1 MSALFDAVLLALL
14 ITTAVTIA
22 RARDLVTAVV
32 VFGLYGLL
40 LSVVWQHR
48 GAPDVAITEAA
59 IGSGVT
65 TVLFLVAVTRTE
77 RTERR

>member
-1 MSALFDAVLLALL
+1 MSALFDVVLLALL

-22 RARDLVTAVV
+22 RARDLATAVV
-32 VFGLYGLL
+32 MFGLYGLL
-40 LSVVWQHR
+40 LCLVWQHR

-65 TVLFLVAVTRTE
+65 TVLFLVAVTRTA

>member
-1 MSALFDAVLLALL
+1 
-14 ITTAVTIA
+14 
-22 RARDLVTAVV
+22 VV

-40 LSVVWQHR
+40 LSLVWQHR

-65 TVLFLVAVTRTE
+65 TVLFLVAVTRTA

>member
-1 MSALFDAVLLALL
+1 VSALFDAVLLALL

-40 LSVVWQHR
+40 LSLVWQHR
-48 GAPDVAITEAA
+48 GAPDVAIPEAA

-65 TVLFLVAVTRTE
+65 TVRFLVAVTRTA